1 MGSPRQETVRRR
13 FLLLLTAVIS
23 IVFVKM
29 ISQFLVAVLLAA
41 IFSGMSYPL
50 YARLV
55 RAFRGRRALASSA
68 ALVILVLVVLI
79 PLLALFA
86 IVATQAL
93 SITESVGPK
102 VQALAS
108 QPDQLAERLQALPF
122 YEKIEPYREQIL
134 TKIGTLVEGLGGF
147 VIRGLSDMTRGTV
160 YFLFQLFLLLYTMFF
175 FLMDGK
181 NLLKRILYYIPLP
194 HEDEVLLVDRFVS
207 VTRATLK
214 GTLIIGVIQG
224 GLAGAAMAVAGI
236 PSAVFWG
243 AVMTVLSIIPGIG
256 SGLVWGPAAIYLLIT
271 GDVAS
276 GVLFALFCGLVVGS
290 VDNFLRP
297 RLVGKDTKMHDLL
310 ILLGTLGGILLFG
323 VVGFILGPII
333 AALFVTV
340 WDIYGVAFK
349 DVLPKVG
356 RLEES
361 KS

>member
-1 MGSPRQETVRRR
+1 MESPKQELVRKR

-23 IVFVKM
+23 IVFVM
-29 ISQFLVAVLLAA
+29 MTRQFLVAILLAA
-41 IFSGMSYPL
+41 IFSGMSHPL

-55 RAFRGRRALASSA
+55 RAFRGRRALASA
-68 ALVILVLVVLI
+68 TTLVILILVVLI
-79 PLLALFA
+79 PLLGLFA
-86 IVATQAL
+86 IVVAQAI
-93 SITESVGPK
+93 SITESVGPQ
-102 VQALAS
+102 VQALVS

-122 YEKIEPYREQIL
+122 YDKIEPYREQIL
-134 TKIGTLVEGLGGF
+134 TTVGTIVEGVGGF
-147 VIRGLSDMTRGTV
+147 AIRGLSDMTRGTV
-160 YFLFQLFLLLYTMFF
+160 NFLFQLFLLLYTMFF

-181 NLLKRILYYIPLP
+181 KLLNKILYYIPLP
-194 HEDEVLLVDRFVS
+194 HEDEVLLVGRFVS

-214 GTLIIGVIQG
+214 GTLIIGVVQG
-224 GLAGAAMAVAGI
+224 GLAGAALAVAGI

-256 SGLVWGPAAIYLLIT
+256 TGLVWGPAAIYLLIT
-271 GDVAS
+271 GDVVS
-276 GVLFALFCGLVVGS
+276 GVLLALFCGLVVGS

-297 RLVGKDTKMHDLL
+297 RLVGKDTEMHDLL
-310 ILLGTLGGILLFG
+310 VLFGTLGGILLFG

-340 WDIYGVAFK
+340 WDIYGVVFK

-356 RLEES
+356 RLGES